1 MGTTA
6 VKSSK
11 ITFLQPPPSSDG
23 LIRPA
28 AAAAAGAKAAAAGNS
43 SSGKA
48 AAAEVLGADNAG
60 ELVRQPQS
68 KSSKKRSEPEPDA
81 GEQQQQQQDDD
92 DDAAL
97 LANGIDGMDTDEDAE
112 QDELSAEPTLGQRV
126 LELEKQQQQQG
137 AAGQAAAAAGAA
149 AAAAGAGDD
158 SDPAAAAGAAVLPA
172 GPLKADSL
180 AVLLSQA
187 LRSSDRALLERCLSV
202 GRERVIVSSV
212 KRLVPMDAALLLK
225 AAVERLQTK
234 PSRGQQLAA
243 WIQAVLLHHTAYL
256 MSAPAAAPLMSSL
269 YQIIEARL
277 AMQRQLL
284 SLSGRLELLLA
295 QRGGPSDAAQ
305 GGGAAGATPAA
316 QVGMRKLVWLEGG
329 SGEVLY
335 CSAFAGC
342 GVSIRSQE
350 QQGSAQHSRSCCHAS
365 ASCSTPAHAALCCAL
380 QVVYQ
385 ESDSEAEV
393 EIVDAAGGGSSDDG
407 EGDEFTTDDE
417 GEDESADDMSGD
429 GEDDASLS
437 EGDGDADGDGMDED
451 SEGEE
456 DE

>member
-28 AAAAAGAKAAAAGNS
+28 AAPTPAAAKQAAAAAG
-43 SSGKA
+43 SSGKAAA

-60 ELVRQPQS
+60 ELVQQRQS
-68 KSSKKRSEPEPDA
+68 KSSKKRSEPEPDGA
-81 GEQQQQQQDDD
+81 QQQQQQDGEEV
-92 DDAAL
+92 
-97 LANGIDGMDTDEDAE
+97 LANGVEGMETDEE
-112 QDELSAEPTLGQRV
+112 QEALGEPTLGQRV
-126 LELEKQQQQQG
+126 LELEQQQRQQQG
-137 AAGQAAAAAGAA
+137 GAVQVAAAEAAAGDAA
-149 AAAAGAGDD
+149 AAAAAI
-158 SDPAAAAGAAVLPA
+158 PA

-202 GRERVIVSSV
+202 GRERVITNSV

-277 AMQRQLL
+277 AMQRQML
-284 SLSGRLELLLA
+284 SLAGRLELLLA
-295 QRGGPSDAAQ
+295 QRGPEGPA
-305 GGGAAGATPAA
+305 GGAAAAAPVA
-316 QVGMRKLVWLEGG
+316 QVRVRPAQ
-329 SGEVLY
+329 VLGLHCAM
-335 CSAFAGC
+335 CSAC
-342 GVSIRSQE
+342 LWLQTVYSI
-350 QQGSAQHSRSCCHAS
+350 
-365 ASCSTPAHAALCCAL
+365 AA
-380 QVVYQ
+380 
-385 ESDSEAEV
+385 
-393 EIVDAAGGGSSDDG
+393 AAG
-407 EGDEFTTDDE
+407 
-417 GEDESADDMSGD
+417 
-429 GEDDASLS
+429 
-437 EGDGDADGDGMDED
+437 
-451 SEGEE
+451 
-456 DE
+456 

>member
-1 MGTTA
+1 MLAADTWLLARVLAPSTAGKRASMPAADIILLSCCCCHAAAHTGATLVVAVGSAAKPRFERVPMGTTA

-28 AAAAAGAKAAAAGNS
+28 AAAAAGAKAGGGAAVGPG
-43 SSGKA
+43 SSGKAA

-81 GEQQQQQQDDD
+81 GEQQQQHQQDDD
-92 DDAAL
+92 DAL
-97 LANGIDGMDTDEDAE
+97 LANGIDGMDTDEDEE

-126 LELEKQQQQQG
+126 LELEKQQRG
-137 AAGQAAAAAGAA
+137 VAGQAAVAASAAGD
-149 AAAAGAGDD
+149 AGAGDEGD
-158 SDPAAAAGAAVLPA
+158 AAGAGAAVLPA

-234 PSRGQQLAA
+234 PSRGQQLAS

-305 GGGAAGATPAA
+305 GVGAAGAAPVA
-316 QVGMRKLVWLEGG
+316 QVGM
-329 SGEVLY
+329 
-335 CSAFAGC
+335 
-342 GVSIRSQE
+342 
-350 QQGSAQHSRSCCHAS
+350 
-365 ASCSTPAHAALCCAL
+365 
-380 QVVYQ
+380 
-385 ESDSEAEV
+385 
-393 EIVDAAGGGSSDDG
+393 
-407 EGDEFTTDDE
+407 
-417 GEDESADDMSGD
+417 
-429 GEDDASLS
+429 SLS
-437 EGDGDADGDGMDED
+437 ESGY
-451 SEGEE
+451 
-456 DE
+456 